1 LYDFTDITNQWE
13 SLTICKKLQTSYVII
28 YIYFARSNFVIR
40 RSLCTHSWY
49 FWLRFLAFKRYRQAM
64 HNSNHCGKNHATVNL
79 GLQDIREFIYV
90 ENTEYKIT
98 LLFIRLVLSIIFVTF
113 INRVV
118 YITFADILSELC
130 NTFR

>member
-1 LYDFTDITNQWE
+1 
-13 SLTICKKLQTSYVII
+13 
-28 YIYFARSNFVIR
+28 
-40 RSLCTHSWY
+40 
-49 FWLRFLAFKRYRQAM
+49 M